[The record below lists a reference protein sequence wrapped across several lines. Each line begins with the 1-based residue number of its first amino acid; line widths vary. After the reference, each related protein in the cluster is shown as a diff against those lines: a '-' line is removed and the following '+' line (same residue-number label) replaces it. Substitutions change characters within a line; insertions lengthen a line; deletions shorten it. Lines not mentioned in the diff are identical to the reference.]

1 MGAGSSPAVKN
12 KCCYRREAEWPM
24 STYSGNAINAQ
35 IVSVVLS
42 SCVLNVDVSKVN
54 FVLQVRSFQFRM
66 LNHEHTAEFGRRI

>member
-1 MGAGSSPAVKN
+1 
-12 KCCYRREAEWPM
+12 M